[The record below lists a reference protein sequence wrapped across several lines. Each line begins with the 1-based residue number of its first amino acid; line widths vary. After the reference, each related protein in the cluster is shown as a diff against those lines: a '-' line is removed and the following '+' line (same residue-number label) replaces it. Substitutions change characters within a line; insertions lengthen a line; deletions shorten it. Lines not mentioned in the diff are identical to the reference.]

1 MQNHPRIVSLGKRIY
16 AVLSWS
22 LLLLAILSWMF
33 VPETRKGLF
42 QLLLCLYAL
51 WQFWILSRSKTLSWA
66 EFIRVFT
73 VGAWVIGPL
82 TAGVVWGTHV
92 LLDERPGGTIRDEW
106 STVYFGPFVEE
117 VCKLIPLGFLCLFS
131 RRSRSYGICDYMLIG
146 AASGTGFEFIEEM
159 VRRWTA
165 DVHLSIDTL
174 INRAFGDEYEWR
186 WDVLFPGAY
195 EHGNQFAP
203 GHHIWTGF
211 IALGIGFAVSLQAKW
226 GRKAYVIPLFL
237 FCWALFDH
245 SSFNDQDLHWIIGFI
260 YDLLGNGHFY
270 RYLFIVCIV
279 LAVCRDYWLLNK
291 QRMKLPLLHREL
303 VIDPI
308 SELLLLLQSLWK
320 GAGAFFHTLAFL
332 RERRQLGYALCSVVD
347 EKHVNDL
354 TKWIVPRFSFLA
366 SIFVCVAIVLIGTE
380 QVSLFMGIGEQA
392 YFAGLLK
399 DLSAWWNDLS
409 TLEKGALIVTTVVLG
424 GLLTVLTGGGF
435 LAGSIGALGAALTMK
450 DILDNPDPLVTF
462 IENPKA
468 TFAEWKKQF
477 FHLTPSEA
485 TGLAAVIT
493 ISFLL
498 DRLPAKRIM
507 DLLLDNLREG
517 VQHLTRKLFPPVLQ
531 VEMGGGKWNIPVKW
545 MPGNYWQSSSY
556 GGSGGKVSDVAGNGN
571 SIGSIVKD
579 GNNTKY
585 TNPAGNELKWVDQH
599 PKNINRDIENSL
611 NSNDP
616 GKATEAKVASAVREN
631 KDVIGFGQKI
641 QRADNSPA
649 GDLDVVT
656 KDEIIEVKKSLKA
669 VTDVGQFDKYVDVN
683 HADYF
688 NPDQKKVILYIEKPL
703 ANLHPND
710 QIKLEVIKSKGIVIV
725 NSIDELMEVLK

>member
-1 MQNHPRIVSLGKRIY
+1 MQNHPRIVALGKRIY
-16 AVLSWS
+16 AFLSWS

-82 TAGVVWGTHV
+82 TAGVVWGTHA
-92 LLDERPGGTIRDEW
+92 LLDERPDGTIRDEW

-186 WDVLFPGAY
+186 WDLLFPGAY
-195 EHGNQFAP
+195 EYGNQFAP
-203 GHHIWTGF
+203 GHHVWTGF

-245 SSFNDQDLHWIIGFI
+245 SSFNDNDLHWTVGII

-270 RYLFIVCIV
+270 RYFFIVCIV
-279 LAVCRDYWLLNK
+279 VAVCRDYWLLNK
-291 QRMKLPLLHREL
+291 QRQNLPLLHREV
-303 VIDPI
+303 VIDPV

-332 RERRQLGYALCSVVD
+332 RERRQLGYALCRVVD

-366 SIFVCVAIVLIGTE
+366 SVFVCIAIFLIGVE
-380 QVSLFMGIGEQA
+380 QVSLFMGIGDQA

-409 TLEKGALIVTTVVLG
+409 TLEKGAMIVTTVVLG

-435 LAGSIGALGAALTMK
+435 LAGSIGALGAALTIK
-450 DILDNPDPLVTF
+450 DILDNPDPIVHF

-468 TFAEWKKQF
+468 SFEEWKKQF
-477 FHLTPSEA
+477 FTLTPSEA
-485 TGLAAVIT
+485 TGLAAAIT

-507 DLLLDNLREG
+507 DLVLDNLREG
-517 VQHLTRKLFPPVLQ
+517 VQHLTRKLFPPMLQ
-531 VEMGGGKWNIPVKW
+531 IEMGGGKWNIPRNW
-545 MPGNYWQSSSY
+545 MPDNYWQSSTH
-556 GGSGGKVSDVAGNGN
+556 GGSGGKGHEGTPKVNPLKVS
-571 SIGSIVKD
+571 
-579 GNNTKY
+579 
-585 TNPAGNELKWVDQH
+585 NE
-599 PKNINRDIENSL
+599 
-611 NSNDP
+611 
-616 GKATEAKVASAVREN
+616 A
-631 KDVIGFGQKI
+631 
-641 QRADNSPA
+641 
-649 GDLDVVT
+649 LD
-656 KDEIIEVKKSLKA
+656 
-669 VTDVGQFDKYVDVN
+669 
-683 HADYF
+683 H
-688 NPDQKKVILYIEKPL
+688 
-703 ANLHPND
+703 ANLGDFTRNPKTGEISKMSGGGHGQDNIAFLEKNGIEYNIELTYPNG
-710 QIKLEVIKSKGIVIV
+710 VRVGNVPGHKSKGKRTGTGQAWFPETWTKEDISKAGEYVANMPNHVNVADGVTIFGEYKGVRVGVIKT
-725 NSIDELMEVLK
+725 NGEIGTIFPDNMMQP